1 MSADV
6 LASLLARG
14 SKLRDAMIV
23 SSLDTRPSGHTQP
36 VNTAAVQ
43 GYAYVIY

>member
-1 MSADV
+1 MLADL

-14 SKLRDAMIV
+14 SKLRDAMII
-23 SSLDTRPSGHTQP
+23 SSLDTRPSA

-43 GYAYVIY
+43 GYAYVSCGH